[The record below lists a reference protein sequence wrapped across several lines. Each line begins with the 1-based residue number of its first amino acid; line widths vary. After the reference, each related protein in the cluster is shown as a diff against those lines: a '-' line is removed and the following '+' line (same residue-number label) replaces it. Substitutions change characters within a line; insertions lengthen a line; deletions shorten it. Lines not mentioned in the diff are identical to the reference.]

1 MVKTGSGS
9 QDVGTGHL
17 ATVEAGTVQ
26 MNVRWIPRPEIV
38 VDKKADKGEK
48 KYKVGDIIT
57 YSIDVTQQVKDA
69 VAKNVVITDTIL
81 TEGVKL
87 QKHSITL
94 LDENHSVISDAVIAV
109 SGNSYTIHAGE
120 FLQGIESKERYIV
133 EYQVAITDEA
143 LIGKEIENEVVV
155 RSDNTEEKKDK
166 EIVVVDKPEEEEP
179 EIEPKEQPKMTEA
192 SIVKTPSVK
201 TGDKENLSVLIL
213 LLILSCAAIF
223 ICVRI
228 SCKT

>member
-1 MVKTGSGS
+1 M
-9 QDVGTGHL
+9 
-17 ATVEAGTVQ
+17 Q

-166 EIVVVDKPEEEEP
+166 EIVVVDKPEEEKPEVPKKEP